1 MILSVSRR
9 TDIPN
14 YYMEWFLERL
24 KEEVVCI
31 KNPYNPHQV
40 SKIPL
45 RKEDI
50 DCIVFWTKHPSGL
63 IEHFSELNDY
73 MYYIQFTLTGYGKDI
88 EPSLPDKR
96 TVLIPQ
102 FLNLAEKLGKERM
115 VWRYD
120 PIMINGRYTLEYHK
134 KAFEEIATAL
144 DGSTDRVVISFLDLY
159 RKMKNRENKN
169 DPFREV
175 TKEEIYELSIEFVN
189 IAKQH
194 HMTVMTCSEEIS
206 LDHLGIV
213 HGCCIDKSK
222 IEELVGYKLKAKK
235 DNNQRSACGCMQSI
249 DIGSYDTCPSGCIYC
264 YATETKNH
272 VENNRKC
279 YDIHSELLCDSISI
293 TDKVTVRKVTSL
305 KEL

>member
-31 KNPYNPHQV
+31 RNPYNPHQV
-40 SKIPL
+40 SRIPL

-63 IEHFSELNDY
+63 IEQLNELNDY

-102 FLNLAEKLGKERM
+102 FLSLAEKLGNERI

-120 PIMINGRYTLEYHK
+120 PIMINGRYTVEYHI
-134 KAFEEIATAL
+134 KAFEQIATAL
-144 DGSTDRVVISFLDLY
+144 DGATDHVVISFLDLY
-159 RKMKNRENKN
+159 RKMKSRENKN

-175 TKEEIYELSIEFVN
+175 TKEEIYELSAEFVN

-194 HMTVMTCSEEIS
+194 RMTVMTCSEEIS
-206 LDHLGIV
+206 LDHLGIE

-222 IEELVGYKLKAKK
+222 IEELLGYKLKAKK
-235 DNNQRSACGCMQSI
+235 DNNQRATCGCMQSI
-249 DIGSYDTCPSGCIYC
+249 DIGSYDTCPSGCVYC
-264 YATETKNH
+264 YATETKDH
-272 VENNRKC
+272 VEFNRKR
-279 YDIHSELLCDSISI
+279 YDIHSKLLCDSIST
-293 TDKVTVRKVTSL
+293 TDKITLRKVASL
-305 KEL
+305 KM

>member
-31 KNPYNPHQV
+31 KNPYNPHQI

-50 DCIVFWTKHPSGL
+50 DCIVFWTKHPRGL
-63 IEHFSELNDY
+63 IEHISELNEF
-73 MYYIQFTLTGYGKDI
+73 MYYIHFTLSGYGKDI

-102 FLNLAEKLGKERM
+102 FLYLAEKLGKERM

-120 PIMINGRYTLEYHK
+120 PIMINGRYTVEYHK
-134 KAFEEIATAL
+134 KAFKQIATAL
-144 DGSTDRVVISFLDLY
+144 DGATNRVVISFLDLY
-159 RKMKNRENKN
+159 RKMKKRENKN

-175 TKEEIYELSIEFVN
+175 TKEEIYELSTEFVN

-206 LDHLGIV
+206 LDYLGIE

-235 DNNQRSACGCMQSI
+235 DNNQRVACGCMQSI

-264 YATETKNH
+264 YATETKDH
-272 VENNRKC
+272 VENNRKR

-293 TDKVTVRKVTSL
+293 TDKVTIRKVTSF